1 MKSRA
6 YPCQGG
12 LTLVE
17 LLVSIMIGSL
27 LVLAVFTVMSGFE
40 ANRRSTT
47 SVNDIDQSGNYAAY
61 VMDNWLR
68 NAGAGFVQTA
78 EYAFGCPLQ
87 ATNGSQLLPSS
98 AALPAP
104 FAGLNKTFRLAP
116 VLIAAGA
123 TTPALSGSTSDAL
136 IIMSGAAGRADVP
149 AYLTANPAA
158 TSLTLKNTLSF
169 GSGDLVLLTD
179 QEAKNSA
186 IAPCLLSQVSS
197 SFAQSSSSSSAAS
210 LPLAG
215 AYYAATINAVKLTD
229 FSERAVLVD
238 LGNVAQTNPP
248 SFQVIGVGANNTLYA
263 YDLLQISSPSLQA
276 VVNGVFE
283 LHALYGLDTD
293 GDGKLDSWVKPSS
306 SYAYDA
312 LTDGS
317 INTAGVIAKI
327 KAIRVGLILRTELA
341 EKSAVSGTSL
351 NLFADLGSDLKF
363 TRSLSETE
371 QRYRYRTVELTVPL
385 RNAMMLE

>member
-1 MKSRA
+1 MSSRT
-6 YPCQGG
+6 PLRQDG

-27 LVLAVFTVMSGFE
+27 LILAVFTVMSGFE
-40 ANRRSTT
+40 TNRRSTT

-61 VMDNWLR
+61 VVDNWLR
-68 NAGAGFVQTA
+68 NAGSGFVQTA
-78 EYAFGCPLQ
+78 EYAFGCSLQ
-87 ATNGSQLLPSS
+87 ATNGSQILPGS

-116 VLIAAGA
+116 ALIAANA
-123 TTPALSGSTSDAL
+123 TTPALSGSTSDVL

-149 AYLTANPAA
+149 AYLTANPSAA
-158 TSLTLKNTLSF
+158 SLTLKNTLSF
-169 GSGDLVLLTD
+169 GASDLVLLTD
-179 QEAKNSA
+179 QEAKGGA
-186 IAPCLLSQVSS
+186 IAPCLVSQVSDG
-197 SFAQSSSSSSAAS
+197 FEETGAGS
-210 LPLAG
+210 LALAG
-215 AYYAATINAVKLTD
+215 TYYAATVNGVKVAD
-229 FSERAVLVD
+229 FSERAVVVD
-238 LGNVAQTNPP
+238 IGNVAQVNPNPP

-276 VVNGVFE
+276 VANGVFE

-293 GDGKLDSWVKPSS
+293 GDGKLDSWVKPSG
-306 SYAYDA
+306 SYAYSA

-317 INTAGVIAKI
+317 INAAGVIAKI

-341 EKSAVSGTSL
+341 EKAAVSGTSL